1 MKLSQWIGIL
11 LLLTGGG
18 SAPALSISFMQQ
30 VNEQRVASGLQPLA
44 EHPALRKVAQEQAD
58 RVARSGSPTT
68 SQRELQQTI
77 RELLRNGYVA
87 HTWNSST
94 VIGPR
99 PENLL
104 SAWGKVKP
112 DWLETLH
119 SGDFEHYGLGR
130 ANYRGQPVYS
140 LFVGLSRHTVEWRQA
155 EPLGDLVAVRRAV
168 LEAVNRA
175 RIERRRRP
183 LEADPKLDL
192 AAQRHAEDQLRRGYY
207 DHLSPEGA
215 NVRDRAIAAGHRGG
229 RRYAENIAKGLFD
242 PEEVVRRW
250 LDSSGHRRNI
260 LGPKLTALGV
270 GVAFGDTD
278 EGLEVLWVQAFA
290 GPH

>member
-1 MKLSQWIGIL
+1 MKLSNWIGIL
-11 LLLTGGG
+11 LLVTGGC
-18 SAPALSISFMQQ
+18 SEPALSTSFMQQ
-30 VNEQRVASGLQPLA
+30 VNEQRIATGLPPLA
-44 EHPALRKVAQEQAD
+44 EHPALSKAAQKQAD

-68 SQRELQQTI
+68 SQRELQQTMK
-77 RELLRNGYVA
+77 ELLRSGYGA
-87 HTWNSST
+87 HTWTSST

-104 SAWGKVKP
+104 SAWRKVKP

-130 ANYRGQPVYS
+130 SSYRGQPVHS
-140 LFVGLSRHTVEWRQA
+140 LFVGRTRHTVEWRQA
-155 EPLGDLVAVRRAV
+155 EPLSDLVAVRHAV

-175 RIERRRRP
+175 RIARRRQP
-183 LEADPKLDL
+183 LTANLELDL

-207 DHLSPEGA
+207 AHQSPEGDT
-215 NVRDRAIAAGHRGG
+215 VRDRAIAAGYRGA
-229 RRYAENIAKGLFD
+229 RSYAENIAKGLFD

-260 LGPKLTALGV
+260 LSPKLTALGV

-278 EGLEVLWVQAFA
+278 EGLQVLWVQAFA
-290 GPH
+290 GPR